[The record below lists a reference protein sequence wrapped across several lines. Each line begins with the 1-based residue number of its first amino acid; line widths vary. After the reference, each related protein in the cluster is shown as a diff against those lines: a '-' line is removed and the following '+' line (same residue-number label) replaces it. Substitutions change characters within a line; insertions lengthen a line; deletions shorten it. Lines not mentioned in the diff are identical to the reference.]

1 MLARAPALCF
11 SRNFLCF
18 RFSGLLKAIKR
29 AMSNV
34 RTIVCCSKYYQ
45 NDFRCEAKVPR
56 REALASDN
64 LALIFFSLLRWISQ
78 NFHNMWKLSCHHLKA
93 EKIGVTE
100 AVSTLFVILCF
111 LPLSQIWSYQ
121 FLLST
126 GTGEGTN
133 MFNGLENLKKFQR
146 KKRNQSCSKD
156 PHFLRIE
163 LRQCLYLSVRK
174 LSNLLLHLSPF
185 YGASLNIF

>member
-29 AMSNV
+29 AMNNV
-34 RTIVCCSKYYQ
+34 RTILCCSKYYQ

-64 LALIFFSLLRWISQ
+64 LALILKICE
-78 NFHNMWKLSCHHLKA
+78 NCPTNHLKA
-93 EKIGVTE
+93 EKIGVKE
-100 AVSTLFVILCF
+100 AISSLFAILCF
-111 LPLSQIWSYQ
+111 LPLPQIWSYE

-133 MFNGLENLKKFQR
+133 MFNGPANLKRFHL
-146 KKRNQSCSKD
+146 KKRDQSSSKD
-156 PHFLRIE
+156 PHFLYRNYNV
-163 LRQCLYLSVRK
+163 LK
-174 LSNLLLHLSPF
+174 
-185 YGASLNIF
+185 